1 MCRYDGKYPWYI
13 ALKSMVTFL
22 GPLLAAVIPS
32 VAIFPGGS
40 ESKCFR
46 VLSSVIRIGSRFI
59 SPRGNVHKNGYG
71 DSEEKLFRGIRTG
84 AEKSGFKGAGCG
96 LRVFGDGGREKNG

>member
-1 MCRYDGKYPWYI
+1 
-13 ALKSMVTFL
+13 MVHRVEIYGDVFR
-22 GPLLAAVIPS
+22 AAS
-32 VAIFPGGS
+32 GGSDSERGDFSGGS

-59 SPRGNVHKNGYG
+59 SPRGNDHKNGYG

-96 LRVFGDGGREKNG
+96 LRVFGDGGREKTG

>member
-1 MCRYDGKYPWYI
+1 
-13 ALKSMVTFL
+13 MVHRVEIYGDVFR
-22 GPLLAAVIPS
+22 AAS
-32 VAIFPGGS
+32 GGSDSERGDFSGGS

-71 DSEEKLFRGIRTG
+71 DSEETLFWYG
-84 AEKSGFKGAGCG
+84 
-96 LRVFGDGGREKNG
+96 